1 MNFIMK
7 QLLKAKLKGQV
18 PEAEQEKLFAI
29 IEKNP
34 QFFTEVAEEVKKK
47 VDSGMDQMQAVQQVM
62 LSKQNELQSIKEGM
76 N

>member
-62 LSKQNELQSIKEGM
+62 LSKQDELQAIKEELK
-76 N
+76 